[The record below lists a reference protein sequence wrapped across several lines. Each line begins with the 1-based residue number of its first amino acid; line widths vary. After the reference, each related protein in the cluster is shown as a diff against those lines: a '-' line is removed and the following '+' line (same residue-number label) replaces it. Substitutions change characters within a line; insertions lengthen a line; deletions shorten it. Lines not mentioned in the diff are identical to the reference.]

1 MKTLQT
7 PRLRLEPLEVTHAS
21 ALFERLRHESL
32 YEFIGERMPES
43 VQALA
48 ERYRR
53 LSTRVSPDG
62 HEAWLNWA
70 LWSVPT
76 GTYVGWVQA
85 TVHADRSAHIAYVLF
100 HDAWGNGFAREG
112 VTALIEHLRD
122 DRGVG
127 CVKATV
133 DVRNRR
139 SIALLEALGFLRGV
153 VRTNADVIRGIPSD
167 EVEYCRFLDSPPFP
181 SRASE
186 G

>member
-7 PRLRLEPLEVTHAS
+7 PRLRLEPLEESHAS
-21 ALFERLRHESL
+21 ALFVKLLHESL
-32 YEFIGERMPES
+32 YEFISERMPEN

-62 HEAWLNWA
+62 REAWLNWA
-70 LWSVPT
+70 LWSLSSAS
-76 GTYVGWVQA
+76 YVGWVQA
-85 TVHADRSAHIAYVLF
+85 TVHSDQSAHIAYVLF

-112 VTALIEHLRD
+112 VAALIEHLRD

-139 SIALLEALGFLRGV
+139 SIALLEGLGFLRGV
-153 VRTNADVIRGIPSD
+153 VRRNAEVIRGIPSD
-167 EVEYCRFLDSPPFP
+167 EVEYCRFLETPPFP
-181 SRASE
+181 FRSSKS
-186 G
+186 